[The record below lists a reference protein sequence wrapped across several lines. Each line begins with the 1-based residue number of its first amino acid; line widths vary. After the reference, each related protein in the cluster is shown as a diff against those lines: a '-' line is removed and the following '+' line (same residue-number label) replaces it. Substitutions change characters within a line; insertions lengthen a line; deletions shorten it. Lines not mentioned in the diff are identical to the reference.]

1 MYKYMEHSVG
11 FEKKHILVIESPI
24 VLYYDIMQELFNF
37 SAAEVL
43 IYSMLIGSKVE
54 KIIIKS

>member
-1 MYKYMEHSVG
+1 MYKYMEHIVG
-11 FEKKHILVIESPI
+11 FEKKNTYWSLSHQLS
-24 VLYYDIMQELFNF
+24 YIMQELFNF

>member
-1 MYKYMEHSVG
+1 MYKYMEHIVG
-11 FEKKHILVIESPI
+11 FGKKTYWSLSHQLS
-24 VLYYDIMQELFNF
+24 YIMQELFNF